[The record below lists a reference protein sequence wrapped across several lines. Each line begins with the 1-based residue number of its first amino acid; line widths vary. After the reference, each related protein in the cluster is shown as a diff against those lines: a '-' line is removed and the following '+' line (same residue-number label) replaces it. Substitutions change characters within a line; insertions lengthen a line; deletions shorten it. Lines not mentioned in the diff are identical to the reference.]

1 MGVYT
6 NIEFRNANDPEFI
19 KAKNGTPEER
29 EEWEDENGPIADR
42 PGAIVDP
49 QDGEGYTETNDE
61 YGGWII
67 AVADIPKNATHIVI
81 HRG

>member
-19 KAKNGTPEER
+19 NAKNGTPEEI
-29 EEWEDENGPIADR
+29 EEWEDLNGPIADR
-42 PGAIVDP
+42 PG
-49 QDGEGYTETNDE
+49 GEIECDEDEVVIETDDE

-67 AVADIPKNATHIVI
+67 PLNRVPEGTTHIVI